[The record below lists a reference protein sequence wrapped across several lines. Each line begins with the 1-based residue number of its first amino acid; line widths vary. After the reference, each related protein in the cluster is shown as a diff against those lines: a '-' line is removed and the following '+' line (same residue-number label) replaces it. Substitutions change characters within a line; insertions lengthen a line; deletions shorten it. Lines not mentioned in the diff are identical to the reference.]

1 MIFTLLPL
9 ALVAIALLVWAWIVT
24 LRGVRSAPAPG
35 WRRILALI
43 GLLAATLLVPLP
55 YIMLLG
61 FSDPTNL
68 AAIAWSMKA
77 AVLLFA
83 LSLPGAFLLKGWLLR
98 IGLVLSSTFFLLFC
112 GAIYAISGWQF

>member
-9 ALVAIALLVWAWIVT
+9 ALLAIAILVWAWIVT
-24 LRGVRSAPAPG
+24 LRGVRSAPALG

-43 GLLAATLLVPLP
+43 GLLASTLLVPLP
-55 YIMLLG
+55 YVMLLC
-61 FSDPTNL
+61 FSDPTNM
-68 AAIAWSMKA
+68 AGIAWSMKV

-83 LSLPGAFLLKGWLLR
+83 LSLPGACLQRVLLC
-98 IGLVLSSTFFLLFC
+98 IGLILSSLFFLLFC